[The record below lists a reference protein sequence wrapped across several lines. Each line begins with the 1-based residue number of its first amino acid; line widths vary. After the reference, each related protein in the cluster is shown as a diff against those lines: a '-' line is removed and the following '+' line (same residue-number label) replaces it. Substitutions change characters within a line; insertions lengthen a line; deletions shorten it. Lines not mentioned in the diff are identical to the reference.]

1 MLPRFL
7 APALVA
13 GLALASTAA
22 LADSDPSCK
31 LIDRA
36 ISANEDFAE
45 TAMAGDSADITS
57 NFEAVKEGYD
67 NVKSFLSEQD
77 SSAIAGLIATIEKE
91 ITGSEPKNAAVPAID
106 IYRIL
111 ITAFE
116 KRLPTTLDVAMLDY
130 TGFRLKALVSFP
142 SPDWPG
148 IVDTAKVSADNVAS
162 VVKRLKA
169 MKDGALADL
178 TRHHQR
184 SITEASK
191 AANAAWL
198 NDAAQIQLD
207 LVDLL
212 ERRVK
217 NDDSAACK

>member
-1 MLPRFL
+1 MSLKLF

-13 GLALASTAA
+13 FLALTASAA
-22 LADSDPSCK
+22 IANSEPSCK

-45 TAMAGDSADITS
+45 AAMAGDNADITGD
-57 NFEAVKEGYD
+57 FEAVKEGYD
-67 NVKSFLSEQD
+67 SVKPFLSEQD
-77 SSAIAGLIATIEKE
+77 SGAIAALIAAIEKE
-91 ITGSEPKNAAVPAID
+91 IAGSEPKNASIPAID

-142 SPDWPG
+142 SPDWPS
-148 IVDTAKVSADNVAS
+148 IVATAKVSADNVAS

-184 SITEASK
+184 SITESSK